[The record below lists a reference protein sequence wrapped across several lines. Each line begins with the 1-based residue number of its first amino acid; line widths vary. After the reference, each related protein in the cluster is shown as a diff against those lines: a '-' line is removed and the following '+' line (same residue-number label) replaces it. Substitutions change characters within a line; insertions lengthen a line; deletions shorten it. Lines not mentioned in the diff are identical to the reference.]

1 MNSPSPRAQPDYLTG
16 LGLQQAPFLDQ
27 IDERFFYADPA
38 LVQRLDLLQHLIQ
51 FGDML
56 LGVVG
61 PSGSGKSTLLRQ
73 LLLRGGTLWRCCR
86 LSGAQIPQP
95 AHLLAQLADCFDPGH
110 DRVPE
115 RLQADLLRSCE
126 ALRHSGQ
133 IIVVVVDDAHLLP
146 DAALKNLLE
155 LAGSPPDTLKLLRI
169 VLFSEP
175 GLERRIT
182 QGGWHSPV
190 RPLLHTLQLPAF
202 NDHQTAAY
210 LMYRLAAAGY
220 SGASPFSL
228 TEVRA
233 LHKAAGGLPGR
244 LNALANETLMEHAKR
259 GIAQPGRTGRRF
271 RLRSVPRAIIGAAVA
286 GIVVAVGLGW
296 YSNRA
301 AQEAPSL
308 PPRGSD
314 PAPPVESPTALPMAP
329 APEPEIAQSTPPPL
343 SSTNEQAAPPPAS
356 PDEPNPSAA
365 PRTGTPGNGPP
376 DAPRTAGEL
385 DELNHG
391 APTSAPSAAPPADTG
406 PRPDVVAR
414 SDSSAPP
421 SPTAPPADT
430 STPSAA
436 TASTPAG
443 APDQLSKTKPAA
455 EPAQPPAAETAV
467 PPSSTVATPPDATA
481 KLAAPASGLTAQ
493 SLPAPKPPPASAT
506 PQSVPTAQAGTR
518 GAAANLPADVLDA
531 AWLLARPPGHYTLQL
546 IGVRSPASLRGY
558 LRDHAIPG
566 PVAYFRT
573 RLKGGDWYVLVQGDY
588 VSQSAAHE
596 AVAALPAGVRK
607 DRPWP
612 RRFSHVHTDIRK
624 ATP

>member
-1 MNSPSPRAQPDYLTG
+1 MNSPSPRAQPDYLTS
-16 LGLQQAPFLDQ
+16 LGLQRAPFLDQ

-95 AHLLAQLADCFDPGH
+95 AHLLVQLADCFDPGR

-126 ALRHSGQ
+126 ALRHNGQ
-133 IIVVVVDDAHLLP
+133 FVVVVDDAHLLP
-146 DAALKNLLE
+146 DAALKTLLE

-190 RPLLHTLQLPAF
+190 RPLLHTLQLPVF

-259 GIAQPGRTGRRF
+259 GIAQPGRSGRRF
-271 RLRSVPRAIIGAAVA
+271 RLPIVPRAIVGAAVV
-286 GIVVAVGLGW
+286 GFVVAAGLGW
-296 YSNRA
+296 YFNRP
-301 AQEAPSL
+301 AQEAPNL
-308 PPRGSD
+308 PPLGSD
-314 PAPPVESPTALPMAP
+314 AAPP
-329 APEPEIAQSTPPPL
+329 PEPEIAQPTLPR

-356 PDEPNPSAA
+356 LDESGPPAA
-365 PRTGTPGNGPP
+365 PHTGTPGNEHP
-376 DAPRTAGEL
+376 DARRIAGEL
-385 DELNHG
+385 DEPNDT
-391 APTSAPSAAPPADTG
+391 APATAPSTAPPADTE

-414 SDSSAPP
+414 SESSAPP

-443 APDQLSKTKPAA
+443 APDQPGKTKPAV
-455 EPAQPPAAETAV
+455 EPAQPAGADTAAP
-467 PPSSTVATPPDATA
+467 PPSNAATPPDATA
-481 KLAAPASGLTAQ
+481 KPASPASGLTAQ
-493 SLPAPKPPPASAT
+493 SLPAPKPAPTSAE
-506 PQSVPTAQAGTR
+506 PKSVPAAQAGTR
-518 GAAANLPADVLDA
+518 GAAVNLPADVLDA

-558 LRDHAIPG
+558 LRDHSIPG

-573 RLKGGDWYVLVQGDY
+573 RLKGDDWYVLVQGDY
-588 VSQSAAHE
+588 ASQSAARE
-596 AVAALPAGVRK
+596 AIATLPAGVRK
-607 DRPWP
+607 DQPWP
-612 RRFSHVHTDIRK
+612 RRFAHVHGDIHK